1 MNIRSLFS
9 KKRST
14 PFEKLSSNTYLDDPD
29 TLLMIEF
36 SKGDKSAFEHLM
48 KKYFSRVM
56 NFIYRF
62 TNNRDI
68 AEELTQ
74 EVFIKVYNSGKNYVP
89 KAKFRTWLYTIAR
102 NISLNEIRRN
112 NNSSLSLDTSIYKDF
127 NGYTYITN
135 DNAEPADH
143 NLSREEISDVIRTAI
158 SLLPKNQRIAVIL
171 RRYDNF
177 SYEEIASTMGM
188 SVSAVKSLLSRA
200 REKLRNTLSLY
211 WRGEL

>member
-1 MNIRSLFS
+1 MNIHSLFS

-14 PFEKLSSNTYLDDPD
+14 PLKKLSSDTYLDDPD

-36 SKGDKSAFEHLM
+36 SKGNKFAFEHLM

-74 EVFIKVYNSGKNYVP
+74 EVFIKVYNSGNRYIP

-102 NISLNEIRRN
+102 NISLNEVRRN
-112 NNSSLSLDTSIYKDF
+112 NNSALSLDASIYEDL
-127 NGYTYITN
+127 NGYTYVMN

-143 NLSREEISDVIRTAI
+143 NLRREEITDVIRTAI

-171 RRYDNF
+171 RRYENF
-177 SYEEIASTMGM
+177 SYEEIASTMGI

-200 REKLRNTLSLY
+200 RENLRNTLSSY
-211 WRGEL
+211 WKGES